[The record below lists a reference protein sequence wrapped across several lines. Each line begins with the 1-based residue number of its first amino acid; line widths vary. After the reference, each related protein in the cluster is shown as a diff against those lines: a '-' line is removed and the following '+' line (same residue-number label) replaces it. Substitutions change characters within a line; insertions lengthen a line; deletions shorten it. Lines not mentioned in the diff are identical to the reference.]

1 MGRTVRKQT
10 KAKIKGANVK
20 LASSRAKTGTKP
32 AAKKAAALKPV
43 TKKRRSTKA
52 TKLSAEKNASS
63 VKGIRTRDIEKTV
76 LEFKMAVNISRD
88 HLERWLNTPESKKL
102 GFPDEPGGRIAGNAT
117 GLKILR
123 ILGKRRDKYTSEDIT
138 QMRTVI
144 DFVNL
149 RLAKRPKG
157 DIVASNWRYS
167 LMNWGHD
174 PAKKLKRGAR

>member
-10 KAKIKGANVK
+10 KAKIKGDNVK
-20 LASSRAKTGTKP
+20 LTPSRAKTGTKP
-32 AAKKAAALKPV
+32 AAKKAAAPKPV
-43 TKKRRSTKA
+43 TKKSRSTKA
-52 TKLSAEKNASS
+52 KKSSAAKTASF
-63 VKGIRTRDIEKTV
+63 VKGIQPRDIEKTV

-88 HLERWLNTPESKKL
+88 QLERWLNTPESKKL
-102 GFPDEPGGRIAGNAT
+102 RFPDEPGGRIAGNAT
-117 GLKILR
+117 GLKILK

-144 DFVNL
+144 DFVNR

-157 DIVASNWRYS
+157 DIIASNWRYS

-174 PAKKLKRGAR
+174 PAKRLKRVAR